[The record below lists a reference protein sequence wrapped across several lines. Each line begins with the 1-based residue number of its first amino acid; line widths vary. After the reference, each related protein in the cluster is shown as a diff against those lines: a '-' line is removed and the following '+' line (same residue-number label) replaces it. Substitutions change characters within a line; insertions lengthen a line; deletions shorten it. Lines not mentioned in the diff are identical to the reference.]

1 MRFWSQSGTIV
12 GLAWCSWMSLG
23 CDAQV
28 GDEYTGDVMFELRGH
43 VVAPPNESSDLV
55 PALAFYTQGT
65 AGGEDTFGH
74 ASKVVIM
81 DGKLEGVFPSDFRLK
96 VAGPPPMPPKNLGVA
111 MGYVVLVP
119 RDHVPSFEMPYSTS
133 AALSYPD
140 IEDDNLVIEHRE
152 YCSITGECFER
163 DYTCVKH
170 PCELIAEAGDPEH
183 AEANASYG
191 TSACLPDVCY
201 YQNASCN
208 HEQSCYRQTYRC
220 DVSAAGA
227 ELERDHVSV
236 CTKTAERGETSL
248 KLLDEY
254 ALVASNLTVI
264 YATGDDPVGAS
275 LFGIEGLKAGY
286 NLVELA
292 AANSEQTFL
301 DYADCRFDASVQA
314 LAEVNEANGTQYGY
328 DDAELDSDAVWE
340 RFGQLTR
347 EGCPAYRVIA
357 DPSAVAVDLNLSQ
370 QL

>member
-1 MRFWSQSGTIV
+1 V
-12 GLAWCSWMSLG
+12 GLAYGSWLSLG

-28 GDEYTGDVMFELRGH
+28 GDEYTGEAMFELRGH

-65 AGGEDTFGH
+65 AGGEDAFGN
-74 ASKVVIM
+74 AVKVVLM
-81 DGKLEGVFPSDFRLK
+81 DGKLEGIFPSDFRLR
-96 VAGPPPMPPKNLGVA
+96 VAGPPPMPAENLGVA

-119 RDHVPSFEMPYSTS
+119 RDHVPSFEMPYSIT
-133 AALSYPD
+133 ADLSYPD
-140 IEDDNLVIEHRE
+140 IEDDNLVVEHRE
-152 YCSITGECFER
+152 YCSVTGECFER
-163 DYTCVKH
+163 DYTCVNH

-183 AEANASYG
+183 AEAGANYG

-201 YQNASCN
+201 HQEASCN

-227 ELERDHVSV
+227 EQHGDYVSV

-248 KLLDEY
+248 KLLKEY
-254 ALVASNLTVI
+254 AQVASNLGLI
-264 YATGDDPVGAS
+264 YATGDAPAGGS
-275 LFGIEGLKAGY
+275 LLGIEGLKAGY
-286 NLVELA
+286 NLVELTA
-292 AANSEQTFL
+292 AESDQTFL
-301 DYADCRFDASVQA
+301 DYAGCRFDANVQA
-314 LAEVNEANGTQYGY
+314 LAEVNVANGTEYSY

-370 QL
+370 KL